1 MRAATQAAWCLSQVI
16 ESREIVAMHNSGPGY
31 RNEFRIIGGEWRRR
45 RLGFPPLPDIRPSPD
60 RVRET
65 LFNWLQGRVPG
76 AHCLDL
82 FAGSGA
88 LGLEALSR
96 GAADCV
102 FVDQARAVIETLR
115 SHFDSLQAQGAEAV
129 QSEALLFLERN
140 HQRFDLVFLDP
151 PFASD
156 LLERTLEILSAG
168 AWLAPD
174 ARIYIEY
181 AAARCPALPAGW
193 RMLREA
199 RAGRV
204 GFGLAIAAELPRRP
218 TPTYPTVEE

>member
-1 MRAATQAAWCLSQVI
+1 MRKPG
-16 ESREIVAMHNSGPGY
+16 RGY

-45 RLGFPPLPDIRPSPD
+45 RLGFPAIPGIRPSPD

-65 LFNWLQGRVPG
+65 LYNWLQGMVLG
-76 AHCLDL
+76 AQCLDL

-96 GAADCV
+96 GAAGCV
-102 FVDQARAVIETLR
+102 FVDQERAVIESLRVHLDTL
-115 SHFDSLQAQGAEAV
+115 HAQGAELV
-129 QSEALLFLERN
+129 QSDAIAYLAGSGR
-140 HQRFDLVFLDP
+140 RFDLVFLDP

-156 LLERTLEILSAG
+156 LLLRALEALTKV

-174 ARIYIEY
+174 ARVYIEY
-181 AAARCPALPAGW
+181 AAGQMPALPVGW

-199 RAGRV
+199 RAGNV
-204 GFGLAIAAELPRRP
+204 GFGLASPGNLPP
-218 TPTYPTVEE
+218 G